1 MRKYINKIIVL
12 FILLCF
18 STTLTGCWDYVEMTD
33 LKYVAG
39 MAIDRDKDTDE
50 YILTM
55 EVLEGTVNEKTIN
68 SSIVQTRGETIHK
81 ALRDAIK
88 KVGKMLQLSHAKVV
102 IISKDIAKKGIIPVI
117 DLINRDVEIR
127 NDMWVIISEMSTA
140 SEILNTDK
148 KPDEIL
154 SYDLESSIKSNDK
167 TGEYRGVQIFKL
179 INDISSKG
187 ISPSVPMISIVKDGT
202 KSSTQILGTAVFKG
216 DKMIGKLNKV
226 ETMMLDILVNP
237 EMKFV
242 IPIVL
247 GKDQNI
253 SLEVIKTTRKAETK
267 VKEGRRSLTIYVDLE
282 TALSELA
289 EEGVD
294 YVAKDGR
301 EKVKKK
307 AEEYIQNNCLNL
319 IEKLQKEYDTDIIGT
334 GYIFRKKEPKEWDK
348 VSKDWDKA
356 FVDTKIKVEVNVDIQ
371 YTGLTNKNIGVGK

>member
-1 MRKYINKIIVL
+1 MRKYINKLIVL

-140 SEILNTDK
+140 SEILSKDK
-148 KPDEIL
+148 KPNEIL

-319 IEKLQKEYDTDIIGT
+319 IEKLQKEYGTDIIGT

-356 FVDTKIKVEVNVDIQ
+356 FVDIKIKVEVNIDIQ

>member
-1 MRKYINKIIVL
+1 
-12 FILLCF
+12 
-18 STTLTGCWDYVEMTD
+18 MTD

-39 MAIDRDKDTDE
+39 MAIDMDKDTNE

-55 EVLEGTVNEKTIN
+55 EVLEGSVSEKTIN
-68 SSIVQTRGETIHK
+68 SSIVETRGETIHK

-140 SEILNTDK
+140 SEILNKDK

-267 VKEGRRSLTIYVDLE
+267 VKEGLRSLTIYVDLE

-289 EEGVD
+289 EEGVN
-294 YVAKDGR
+294 YVSKEDS